1 MRCSDE
7 TGSAGPGSGLTVLG
21 TCSLIGGVP
30 AGLAVGRGFFDGAGR
45 RGAFFATF
53 LGMVLFFLT
62 VLPRVALLAGLLRF
76 ARLVAILAPLLRVCS
91 GIAAVQDPATAHLS
105 VIAERYWITRCSV
118 WNGGKSGG
126 FS

>member
-62 VLPRVALLAGLLRF
+62 VLPRVALLAGLLQLRPIGCDTCPT
-76 ARLVAILAPLLRVCS
+76 APRLFRDCRGPRS
-91 GIAAVQDPATAHLS
+91 GDGALISH
-105 VIAERYWITRCSV
+105 C
-118 WNGGKSGG
+118 
-126 FS
+126 

>member
-21 TCSLIGGVP
+21 TCSLISGVP

-53 LGMVLFFLT
+53 FGVLFFLT

-76 ARLVAILAPLLRVCS
+76 ARAFPLAFFLVAIAASLAL
-91 GIAAVQDPATAHLS
+91 TAFRPM
-105 VIAERYWITRCSV
+105 VAQ
-118 WNGGKSGG
+118 
-126 FS
+126 

>member
-21 TCSLIGGVP
+21 TCSLISGVP

-53 LGMVLFFLT
+53 FGVLFFLT
-62 VLPRVALLAGLLRF
+62 VLSRVALLAGLLRF
-76 ARLVAILAPLLRVCS
+76 ARAFPLAFFLVAIAASLAL
-91 GIAAVQDPATAHLS
+91 TAFRPM
-105 VIAERYWITRCSV
+105 VAQ
-118 WNGGKSGG
+118 
-126 FS
+126 

>member
-53 LGMVLFFLT
+53 FGMVLFFLT

-76 ARLVAILAPLLRVCS
+76 ARAFPLAFFLVAIAASLAL
-91 GIAAVQDPATAHLS
+91 TAFRPM
-105 VIAERYWITRCSV
+105 VAQ
-118 WNGGKSGG
+118 
-126 FS
+126 

>member
-21 TCSLIGGVP
+21 TCSLISGVP
-30 AGLAVGRGFFDGAGR
+30 AGLVVGRGFFDGAGR

-53 LGMVLFFLT
+53 FGVLFFLT

-76 ARLVAILAPLLRVCS
+76 ARAFPLAFFLVAIAASLAL
-91 GIAAVQDPATAHLS
+91 TAFRPM
-105 VIAERYWITRCSV
+105 VAQ
-118 WNGGKSGG
+118 
-126 FS
+126 

>member
-7 TGSAGPGSGLTVLG
+7 TGCAGPGSGLTVLG

-30 AGLAVGRGFFDGAGR
+30 AGLAVGPGFFDGAGR
-45 RGAFFATF
+45 RGATF

-76 ARLVAILAPLLRVCS
+76 ARAFPLAFFLVAIAASLALTEFRPMV
-91 GIAAVQDPATAHLS
+91 AQ
-105 VIAERYWITRCSV
+105 
-118 WNGGKSGG
+118 
-126 FS
+126 